1 MIIAS
6 MLSWWYSRGW
16 LWSANQLFV
25 VQLGKVYDFFS
36 VGDLLKTLFAPFRQD
51 VIDTRNAPLGVKLNV
66 LGGNI
71 ISRLIGAMI
80 RSTLIIVG
88 LVMIVLLAA
97 AGFVA
102 VIAWPFLPLAPVV
115 MLIAFMSGGV

>member
-36 VGDLLKTLFAPFRQD
+36 VADLLKTLFAPFRQD
-51 VIDTRNAPLGVKLNV
+51 VIDTRNAPLSVKLNV
-66 LGGNI
+66 FGGNI
-71 ISRLIGAMI
+71 ISRVIGAMI
-80 RSTLIIVG
+80 RSTLVIVG
-88 LVMIVLLAA
+88 LGMIAIMAL
-97 AGFVA
+97 GSFVA
-102 VIAWPFLPLAPVV
+102 IVIWPFLPIAPIIA
-115 MLIAFMSGGV
+115 LIVLFSGGM

>member
-16 LWSANQLFV
+16 LWSAQQLFV

-51 VIDTRNAPLGVKLNV
+51 VIDTRNAPLGVKLHV
-66 LGGNI
+66 FGGNI
-71 ISRLIGAMI
+71 ISRVIGAMI
-80 RSTLIIVG
+80 RSTLIFVG
-88 LVMIVLLAA
+88 LFMIALLAV
-97 AGFVA
+97 AGFIALVIWPFIPIAPLVA
-102 VIAWPFLPLAPVV
+102 VVV
-115 MLIAFMSGGV
+115 IIGGGF